1 MCLGRQMGRQKVGK
15 QTALAE
21 KTLKRV
27 WRPVTQKRVKEKKMF
42 KLHYPAYNHLIRNF
56 ADHLHRLGYSKGSQ
70 SMLPKCVQEF
80 LYRQEQEGFYGL
92 AEITGAEILDHHE
105 YLQQRPNMK
114 RHGGLS
120 EMMVN
125 HHVYA
130 LKLFFNWL
138 EELQLIEENPMSALQ
153 FEKPTSKSHEVLTRE
168 EITSLYETCTTL
180 KERAILHVYY
190 GCGLRRDEGMK
201 LNVSDV
207 QFKNRMLYV
216 REGKGGKIRAVPMT
230 EKVSEELKAYCYQ
243 ERKTKPSEL
252 AFLINQCGTR
262 LHGQD
267 ANKVLK
273 RLCKAAKINK
283 EISLHSLRHS
293 IATHLLEGGLSVE
306 YVREFLGHANLETTQ
321 RYTRV
326 GKSLLDQIANP
337 KS

>member
-1 MCLGRQMGRQKVGK
+1 
-15 QTALAE
+15 
-21 KTLKRV
+21 
-27 WRPVTQKRVKEKKMF
+27 MF
-42 KLHYPAYNHLIRNF
+42 KLHHIGYNHLVKNF
-56 ADHLHRLGYSKGSQ
+56 ADHLQRLGYSKGSQ

-80 LYRQEQEGFYGL
+80 LYKQEEQQLYDL
-92 AEITGAEILDHHE
+92 TEITSAEILDHHE

-138 EELQLIEENPMSALQ
+138 QELRTIEENPMSALH
-153 FEKPTSKSHEVLTRE
+153 FEKPTSKAHEVLTRE
-168 EITSLYETCTTL
+168 EITNLYGACATL

-190 GCGLRRDEGMK
+190 GCGLRRDEGSK
-201 LNVSDV
+201 LNVSDI

-216 REGKGGKIRAVPMT
+216 REGKGGKNRAVPMT
-230 EKVSEELKAYCYQ
+230 EKISEELKTYFHQ
-243 ERKTKPSEL
+243 ERRTKPNEL
-252 AFLINQCGTR
+252 SFLINQFGTR

-267 ANKVLK
+267 ANIVLK
-273 RLCKAAKINK
+273 KLCTAARLNK
-283 EISLHSLRHS
+283 TISLHSLRHS

-321 RYTRV
+321 RYTHI
-326 GKSLLDQIANP
+326 KNLALWI
-337 KS
+337 

>member
-1 MCLGRQMGRQKVGK
+1 
-15 QTALAE
+15 
-21 KTLKRV
+21 
-27 WRPVTQKRVKEKKMF
+27 MF
-42 KLHYPAYNHLIRNF
+42 KLHHPAYNHLIRNF
-56 ADHLHRLGYSKGSQ
+56 AEHLHRLGYSKGSQ

-80 LYRQEQEGFYGL
+80 LYKQEQEGLYDL
-92 AEITGAEILDHHE
+92 DQLTSTDITDHHE
-105 YLQQRPNMK
+105 YLQQRPNLK

-153 FEKPTSKSHEVLTRE
+153 FEKPNSKAHEVLTRE
-168 EITSLYETCTTL
+168 EIKSLYEACATL

-190 GCGLRRDEGMK
+190 GCGLRRSEGMK
-201 LNVSDV
+201 LNVSDLH
-207 QFKNRMLYV
+207 FRSKMLYV
-216 REGKGGKIRAVPMT
+216 REGKGGKNRAVPMT
-230 EKVSEELKAYCYQ
+230 EKISEELKSYCHQ
-243 ERKTKPSEL
+243 ERKAKQNEL
-252 AFLINQCGTR
+252 SFLVNQRGTR
-262 LHGQD
+262 LQGQY

-326 GKSLLDQIANP
+326 SKELLNQTVHRT
-337 KS
+337 S